1 MNTRAAKKLTIF
13 IDETDTLHGRPIYE
27 LVMEVCFRNR
37 AAGATVFRG
46 VSGYGSSRKF
56 HSAKI
61 LELSTALPVKIE
73 VIDSD
78 ELISRI
84 LPEIS
89 SIVTKGLIE
98 VSDTVIIETRG

>member
-13 IDETDTLHGRPIYE
+13 IDETDRFHGRPIYE
-27 LVMEVCFRNR
+27 LVMEICFRNR
-37 AAGATVFRG
+37 ASGVSVFRG
-46 VSGYGSSRKF
+46 VAGYGGNRKF
-56 HSAKI
+56 HTAKI
-61 LELSTALPVKIE
+61 LELSTDLPVKIE
-73 VIDSD
+73 VIESD
-78 ELISRI
+78 ELINRI